1 MQLGKP
7 VSTLHCAYNFT
18 SLFVLNPA
26 ICKLNGQSHIL
37 PSSIYWLLL
46 EDFWMSAYNTSI
58 LRCFFLRNK
67 SIFSLLPS
75 AWNVIIRPGT
85 HCYFIVW
92 QLQNKIEI
100 LHICCP
106 ESLCKILCWESVW
119 SCISLGSLATKCSDL
134 SLQQPLCPVPW
145 KEAVAQHPA
154 AQPTGCSRPGLQ
166 EKNTRQI

>member
-1 MQLGKP
+1 MGNPTFCPL
-7 VSTLHCAYNFT
+7 VSTGCSLRISGCQHITPAY
-18 SLFVLNPA
+18 S
-26 ICKLNGQSHIL
+26 
-37 PSSIYWLLL
+37 
-46 EDFWMSAYNTSI
+46 DFFPEKRKKEN
-58 LRCFFLRNK
+58 
-67 SIFSLLPS
+67 IFSLLPS